1 MLITTPICT
10 LGYMMP
16 FLAVKVKKVIRLL
29 ALVVGII
36 MSLQNEVDK

>member
-1 MLITTPICT
+1 
-10 LGYMMP
+10 MP